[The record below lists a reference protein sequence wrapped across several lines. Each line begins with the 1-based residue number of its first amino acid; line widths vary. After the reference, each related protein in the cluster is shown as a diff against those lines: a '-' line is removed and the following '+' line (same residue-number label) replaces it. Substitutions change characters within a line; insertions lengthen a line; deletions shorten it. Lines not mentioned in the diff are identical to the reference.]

1 MNLKS
6 NEVQRF
12 YSDITI
18 GKREIGRITFELF
31 ADKTPKA
38 AENFGSFASV
48 ISANDTLEKLLS
60 GRQKHFIL
68 STGKYLVP
76 ANTLFCED

>member
-48 ISANDTLEKLLS
+48 ISANDTLEKNCFPVD
-60 GRQKHFIL
+60 RNI
-68 STGKYLVP
+68 
-76 ANTLFCED
+76 LFCRPENI